1 MKRKNFKK
9 LVPLF
14 LILFALS
21 IAVESKVT
29 LEKIRSYDFGDEII
43 KKVIFSDIDNDD
55 LKEMIILLLERGSYS
70 IKYKI
75 VALEADGNVKW
86 ERKYRNKVYD
96 FLVDDIN
103 NDGEKEI
110 VVSYGSIREFVARG
124 HIDILNSEG
133 KLIKRYPKNSLG
145 FEFVLEKMFPIDL
158 DYNSYK
164 EILGYSR
171 KGVYAIKDTYA
182 SILWKRGF
190 PGGVYDLIPE
200 SRIMGKRS
208 IIVEGFGKI
217 YFLEYDGSILDEV
230 DLSYPIAFL
239 VVTSQNYADIVANFT
254 EMESLNENIANFLN
268 KTNEDAAKLLSASLE
283 EQRSIMKLDIIGTYE
298 MLPIIH
304 EELLLKTNIGSFV
317 IYSPYGTLF
326 YVGTSNPAPLDLIP
340 VDYDKD
346 GYYEVLACLEHGYY
360 LIDLGL
366 KSKSELLKIEDIY
379 HDLTENTILKC
390 FSGDYDGDGLQE
402 VYFTTDNSLIF
413 IENISERDNLINEIV
428 MQKNWYSNKGDV
440 RLENIDDDKLKELV
454 VVKET
459 SIELFK
465 FKEEM
470 GEIPTS
476 SIPITT
482 TQINASATLTKTST
496 TSTIATTSR
505 SQDFK
510 LESEPYLF
518 VFIFIIFIILALLIV
533 FRRIKPETKKIE
545 RKEKVVKEKELP
557 SIEREEVEE
566 DEEFYRIFLMEE
578 SVEEIKKTIKEIG
591 ICNYDLL
598 IKLEREGKN
607 RKELIEWLEKQK
619 KEKE

>member
-1 MKRKNFKK
+1 
-9 LVPLF
+9 
-14 LILFALS
+14 
-21 IAVESKVT
+21 
-29 LEKIRSYDFGDEII
+29 
-43 KKVIFSDIDNDD
+43 
-55 LKEMIILLLERGSYS
+55 
-70 IKYKI
+70 
-75 VALEADGNVKW
+75 
-86 ERKYRNKVYD
+86 
-96 FLVDDIN
+96 
-103 NDGEKEI
+103 
-110 VVSYGSIREFVARG
+110 
-124 HIDILNSEG
+124 
-133 KLIKRYPKNSLG
+133 
-145 FEFVLEKMFPIDL
+145 
-158 DYNSYK
+158 
-164 EILGYSR
+164 
-171 KGVYAIKDTYA
+171 
-182 SILWKRGF
+182 
-190 PGGVYDLIPE
+190 
-200 SRIMGKRS
+200 
-208 IIVEGFGKI
+208 
-217 YFLEYDGSILDEV
+217 
-230 DLSYPIAFL
+230 
-239 VVTSQNYADIVANFT
+239 
-254 EMESLNENIANFLN
+254 
-268 KTNEDAAKLLSASLE
+268 
-283 EQRSIMKLDIIGTYE
+283 
-298 MLPIIH
+298 
-304 EELLLKTNIGSFV
+304 
-317 IYSPYGTLF
+317 
-326 YVGTSNPAPLDLIP
+326 
-340 VDYDKD
+340 
-346 GYYEVLACLEHGYY
+346 
-360 LIDLGL
+360 
-366 KSKSELLKIEDIY
+366 
-379 HDLTENTILKC
+379 
-390 FSGDYDGDGLQE
+390 DGDGLQE
-402 VYFTTDNSLIF
+402 VYFTTNNNLIF

-428 MQKNWYSNKGDV
+428 MQKNWYGNKGDV

-510 LESEPYLF
+510 LESELYLF